1 MHDEPPPPPPPP
13 PPVDSRSRSQS
24 SASGPLRVGS
34 RAPTFSELR
43 SGGLSSRPSSLRV
56 STAAPDAGSMLKDD
70 DPLSPR
76 TRLEMEKQRQ
86 ALGKTAAVATSG
98 LNTSAANTSNT
109 TPTNHSSTRS
119 TPRSASFYS
128 VSDVGSR
135 RFDLQMQ
142 HLNPSSQLSPHRA
155 MLSRVDSLLGAQP
168 SSSQYGG
175 TSFSAA
181 ASVYSASSSSTSPS
195 LATSTRT
202 FHRERGEDQREP
214 SSCGAEI
221 LYNSPVRV
229 RLSSRQCLRISA
241 VKDNNRHQHHQTTS
255 HLPPRSTGS
264 GTGTGGSAGI
274 ARTAPR
280 PSTTVQIDVS
290 GDGLDGDDDQI
301 FVLQNT
307 TLRSDCGEVH
317 YSDVVSLYCAG
328 GSCKGQFLSVDPAT
342 QTLTMKKGPVISNSE
357 KWRLVNPV
365 ADGRD
370 DYSVSN
376 QDSFASVDAAS
387 RLWGQQKAIATSD
400 SVMLK
405 MNTAD
410 LYLSI
415 HPDRYGHDDSATSHA
430 PTVVLSKENDGIHDT
445 MQVWK
450 VTKSNLPYDP
460 EWNRERPYLTGE
472 AFVQPQA
479 KRHHTADDADLN
491 LPPLSTYPPSVQESI
506 IVDDLL
512 YVLLGVE
519 GRYIKLAVA
528 ETRGVDAAKS
538 TRSFKFGLNQPGMDP
553 SLLTLASRCLSLGE
567 FYLKLTLYIE
577 QFSRYEYG
585 QVSHALCAAL
595 KTLVKEYKIMVGQLE
610 HQSRSADGPAQF
622 TIQNLWYNVQPSLR
636 TLEMLSLLVDACRKT
651 IGGGSLLTEIQR
663 IMSSLAGDSNARK
676 VFSFLMERASVP
688 YLKMVERWIYHGD
701 LVDPYDEFMIRRD
714 DQVSKEDVQDNPYS
728 TYWQSRYTIRASQV
742 PLFLSRVA
750 QKILTAGKYLNVFRT
765 CNRQVDCPFAGE
777 IVFSSSESVYEELI
791 DKAHGFASRMLLGLF
806 VRDNDLQNRL
816 ISLKHYFLMDQGD
829 FFVDFMDVAEVELKL
844 RADKLSLPR
853 LESLLHLSLQTS
865 TCSSDPYKDDLQC
878 FLSPHNLIS
887 HMEAIHQRAQKGPR
901 DSLTTFESSSIGHP
915 GYKVI
920 DAFTL
925 DYKVKWPLSL
935 VISCGA
941 LTKYQMIFRHIFFC
955 KHVERQLCDAWL
967 NHQATKEL
975 SLRAA
980 LGPSFCLRQRML
992 HFQQNFVYYM
1002 MFEVI
1007 SPRWHDFQQ
1016 QLATA
1021 GTVDD
1026 ILEFQGEFLDI
1037 CLKECLLTD
1046 PELLR
1051 VLTRLMMVCM
1061 TFANSIESFT
1071 RPYFLDEETIKAER
1085 EAERDRRAEKKARE
1099 EAEVAV
1105 ASYQRQTGTLGG
1117 KKKGGMLRRRQS
1129 SQVDMRRTRIKELSD
1144 DVKRALTEREG
1155 DEENPFVRMTN
1166 DLENQFDSLLGEF
1179 MQQLLRRS
1187 LLQQNSH
1194 LSNLCTRLD
1203 YNGFYTKRAEYTC
1216 VALLIIVCL
1225 LALVPSAKQLTVLVQ
1240 PLTSTA
1246 GELLSVQPVLA
1257 LTDDS
1262 GNIITTENN
1271 GTVSVSIGN
1280 NPSRF
1285 AVIYPLGSAFTFE
1298 NGIARCSGLY
1308 VNEANVGFTLV
1319 FSSYYHGVR
1328 AETSSFD
1335 VVVGPRYRLA
1345 ILADISTA
1353 YGGTPFLPQ
1362 PTAGVVDRG
1371 GNLVTAITEG
1381 SVRIVIEVNPVG
1393 GVLQP
1398 AAYLNV
1404 SIVGGIARFRGAFID
1419 VAGSPYKLRYTTDL
1433 VLIGGSTVVTNP
1445 FTVAAG
1451 VCNRLELTSAP
1462 VESKGGKAFLTQPVL
1477 KLLDS
1482 GGNSLE
1488 ADSSSKIRVTIAAN
1502 PSRGTLTPTGELT
1515 VRVQKGVAVFRS
1527 LKINRAGNGYSLR
1540 FTLYTKVEGKN
1551 TWKKS
1556 DISQVSKT
1564 FDVLMG
1570 TPVSLF
1576 LHRNI
1581 SDGILD
1587 GQPNEVQPI
1596 VALLDSGGNV
1606 VSSLETGTVTASLVS
1621 SASVSSSI
1629 VVDTSEAPLL
1639 TVVNVRALTS
1649 STYPMP
1655 YGVGARV
1662 SVQVTFSDEVSMKGA
1677 PTLELASSTNGAGA
1691 NGKAVAVA
1699 ATTVW
1704 SSAYVFEYD
1713 IVVTDNTA
1721 DLDYTSKTALSLNGG
1736 MITDRNGKT
1745 PTLTLPNPGSANS
1758 LAGTSAVVIDTTA
1771 PVITSVSCTSPGDGE
1786 YGTGQQ
1792 INLKMQFSQPVA
1804 VYGSPLLP
1812 VALTTV
1818 GGTGGTRNAVFS
1830 SGNNTNSLF
1839 FVYTV
1844 QSGDAATKLDVT
1856 ANININGG
1864 FIKHFSQRPTTDA
1877 IVAIATVP
1885 VKLSTANNIVID
1897 TAIPTIDAMV
1907 GVTSGTSNGIYA
1919 PGDEIKILITFTKSV
1934 TVTGYPRLFLETGPI
1949 KRPAGYTSGSG
1960 SKTLMFVYR
1969 VSAGD
1974 TAGSGFL
1981 NYRNDQALS
1990 LNGGTITRSLVG
2002 STGTAGA
2009 SAVITLTAATL
2020 SAKSLANNAQLTIDG
2035 LPPTVTRISV
2045 ASAPSTTVT
2054 RGGEV
2059 VIGISFSALV
2069 TVDTTKGTPSLQ
2081 MAVGDYNRQAVYKS
2095 GNESQ
2100 SLLFSYIVS
2109 LGDIALDG
2117 VNYRSRSALVLNG
2130 AAIRRTSLSPTLDA
2144 YLTLPDPPSL
2154 SPQIIVDRAL
2164 AFVTTITKLS
2174 ADVASGTYGTKQVLT
2189 LSLTFSDEVALS
2201 GIAPPALKINTG
2213 TVVPYASGSSTRT
2226 LVFLHII
2233 QDGEVTSALDK
2244 FDDSAVVCTAPDCQI
2259 INYNA
2264 QSADLS
2270 LSGISLVP
2278 ANIAIDTSAPQVL
2291 SVYAVTTTR
2300 AVNGGL
2306 FVVGDVIDI
2315 VIKMDLEVFIEPPP
2329 SAYPEKAPVL
2339 LLNTVKGG
2347 KPVLCRGYA
2356 SDDRHLLLFKYVV
2369 ELGDVASDLMYVDQS
2384 ALTLNSGQSTIKRF
2398 STTPTTNAELTL
2410 PVPAP
2415 LGVSLNVNGKKVPT
2429 VLSVSSPT
2437 ANGLY
2442 RCGDQIALTV
2452 SFSQHVVVKGAP
2464 FLWLD
2469 MGPVARKALYS
2480 TGSGTTVLT
2489 FIYTVQEGDYSV
2501 DMEYVDHHSLDS
2513 TTPVSDTIPTA
2524 ILHLSTNPTTLAD
2537 VNLPYPFTQGSLS
2550 YNKNLQVNGRK
2561 PSIVSTRFV
2570 SADGLYKFSNTVV
2583 MEVTFSSCVAI
2594 DRGALGV
2601 QGPTPR
2607 LRFQPSPV
2615 SSFSTSAATTIT
2627 RYGVYV
2633 SGSPGTALRFEYT
2646 IKTGDTALAL
2656 DYAGTTALELNGA
2669 RLLTC
2674 TANASVAP
2682 TQSVDLHVN
2691 PPGGRLL
2698 GATVKPVNF
2707 GRATFTDL
2715 VVDRLGFDY
2724 RIKFSVQYDQIML
2737 ETSADFDV
2745 LSSAIYGLRSSPYAS
2760 GDQLGASVDVDGD
2773 TLVLET
2779 YVNEIQVLQT
2789 TAKQQPAVQIL
2800 TSTAAPGETIG
2811 GFFYLTLGSI
2821 GPTRRLAYNTDPT
2834 QLSVA
2839 LEMDLDIG
2847 LQTVSVT
2854 REPNTY
2860 CACSNGYVWHITF
2873 LYAEGPLDALTVAA
2887 SSQLT
2892 GRSAS
2897 IGDGRGGMVAVIS
2910 VPSTTLGGTM
2920 TLQLGNFITR
2930 NIKYNVDEAEL
2941 TTILTQDLHLNIW
2954 SVSCSAPSSMNT
2966 YTWSVTFTA
2975 SDTLYNVPQLLPQGV
2990 LLTGYGAG
2998 LTVRTERDGHGRLS
3012 GFFRLRFR
3020 TDIFPNDETD
3030 DIPVG
3035 ATDHEVE
3042 VALEKLVSVNDVVVR
3057 RSTAMNIYGGY
3068 SWTVTFVQ
3076 VNTKNDFGPVID
3088 TSGNLPAIEP
3098 VIAKLKGTNARVV
3111 VQVGGY
3117 EPSSLTTDSAST
3129 NAGLPG
3135 GSAGMVAVFTRGNN
3149 DWKQQGGTIEGHD
3162 TRGGDLFGSSVSL
3175 QSNTMLVGAPAAAI
3189 FGDFERQSLLC
3200 DADGGYLRIV
3210 FNGKASNPVA
3220 FDATMQELQSAIA
3233 AVMSVDY
3240 GEVQVDTSFTS
3251 LCAGIEI
3258 GLTLRAG
3265 DHGDDSGNIPDLVV
3279 DPSALTKGGGVGVA
3293 QMHEYSAGTFR
3304 SDGASAKGLQCGA
3317 VYIFTRD
3324 KKLSTWS
3331 EYTKF
3336 APPAAQIVDVRE
3348 YGVAVALSDPFAVVG
3363 APGAF
3368 VEEGR
3373 VFIYQFNGVDK
3384 WLLFQILSASPN
3396 AITSGDRFGDSV
3408 AISGTVTTT
3417 VVVGAPGYASN
3428 SGAVF
3433 VFDLVGGY
3441 FQSRQVLMQVVPE
3454 MKPGDRFGNAL
3465 DLDMLSTY
3473 TLVVGAHRHTYRSDG
3488 AVDAVDSG
3496 QAFVFVRRSS
3506 NDIFFVLQQILYGS
3520 DTRARDRFGTSVAV
3534 AKDTLVVGAHE
3545 LYAGA
3550 RTIRKAVQAI
3560 TASVLETEPTH
3571 MIQGGSFMLSY
3582 LRSNAG
3588 EDPTKVTT
3596 VKRVETRAIVY
3607 DISSSGLQAILETD
3621 FELTNVIVRRDGP
3634 SASKGY
3640 TWYVTYAGSSGEIPL
3655 LEVDNTQL
3663 TGGEVTAKWVSRL
3676 APVLRGSAYV
3686 FTRDGN
3692 GKWTEQASFFPR
3704 EKQHFA
3710 WFGSAVAVHKRT
3722 AVIGAP
3728 NLDTYVSGTN
3738 SGGGFVSD
3746 LGILSLR
3753 FSAKTYSVLE
3763 GDSLDVTVQRC
3774 SRLGGFCAVDVSA
3787 APQLYIEYDTGDA
3800 FSDRQSVSTYVSV
3813 IPHVGP
3819 YMKLSSLDAAGTQGS
3834 SSVFFAKDVVGQE
3847 PFPQVGSG
3855 RWLAV
3860 DAVGT
3865 ANGRNQFYGSSE
3877 RRSLWVDAIF
3887 DYAGTS
3893 DYSSSSGELY
3903 FDGVDDPIHTFT
3915 VQTTSDYVVENPD
3928 ETVMMRLSL
3937 PGIWPS
3943 VTGDLWSTLTIKDNG
3958 DGGSGARSYL
3968 AHLNPEPS
3976 LAQAHSDF
3984 SSSVSIF
3991 NAGNVAAVGAPLEK
4005 DSSGV
4010 KCGAVHFFVRRSG
4023 FWERDATVFPFD
4035 CASGM
4040 MFGTSVAI
4048 DGSLG
4053 PVRAIVGAPGADAA
4067 YIYLYRRDG
4076 LTPATRWLMETRLDE
4091 PTLATDDINHN
4102 YAGSNAA
4109 TMFGDIAVVGASGL
4123 ERVYVYHRGI
4133 DGLWKLV
4140 STLRASD
4147 RVQYQVL
4154 ERTLEQVYAFGHAL
4168 DMDKRTLIV
4177 GAPFSDAGA
4186 FTAQQYHS
4194 ADFDRR
4200 YFAKG
4205 AAYVF
4210 HLEAQEQRIML
4221 RTSNPLTSGT
4231 FRLTVTRRDIT
4242 GITRA
4247 ISYSASPVE
4256 VKAALEGAN
4265 GQDGDGSTI
4274 EALGFRL
4281 LEVGRTGSIDQ
4292 GFTWSVTFIGEIVAV
4307 PVMTA
4312 SWLGYGCPTC
4322 KAFSSTFVA
4331 DPTRQILI
4339 SQVVAIGSG
4348 WRQQARVTA
4357 PDANPGDQFG
4367 ISVGLSGEQ
4376 AIVGAAGSSALTTT
4390 SWDFETGQLTGWLTT
4405 GTAFDQQPTYGDNSY
4420 GRINMYRPSPFVG
4433 ASPPGQRANHE
4444 GRYWVGTFE
4453 SRPGAGKATTATQ
4466 VAAQMCAFANDE
4478 LCRAPNYKLPS
4489 ASASVGTAQGDSPQ
4503 GTLTS
4508 LPFTI
4513 EGQWMSFRVGGGC
4526 DIRVVYVELLIDG
4539 QPAAVPESVAAE
4551 QVAVEVTAHGTTST
4565 APNSARPVTATSK
4578 LRATGRCRETM
4589 QEVTWD
4595 LSSFQNRTAQIRVV
4609 DASSNSVWGHI
4620 NFDDVRFSW
4629 GATRVAQTSTSK
4641 AGAAYTFRRRAP
4653 GTQFPAAK
4661 CEGVNRWTCEWE
4673 FQARLA
4679 ASDKRSED
4687 LFGSSVAVDDAL
4699 GVAVVAAPG
4708 QRGVDANNTID
4719 HVLSDGL
4726 DVSKEGLGVMEGVGS
4741 LYVFRRSD
4749 EVRDGAGV
4757 LLRTPKWTP
4766 KEVLK
4771 MQYPHKQRQSHFG
4784 AALDLD
4790 GSDLVVGAP
4799 GISVSP
4805 VLPQS
4810 GRAFAYDVAV
4820 AGVKFT
4826 SPWFACI
4833 EGNADGLVGLTL
4845 SRSAATSNLT
4855 RPLTIGYAT
4864 EDRSALG
4871 VDALK
4876 FAACMKVPS
4885 TQRKDCGDYQQV
4897 AGEVTFGAGETSK
4910 LVTIPIMEDACL
4922 EQWEKHFVV
4931 RLHVPGGEPLL
4942 GEDFLARVRID
4953 DDDFNG
4959 DPC

>member
-1 MHDEPPPPPPPP
+1 MQDEPPPPPPP
-13 PPVDSRSRSQS
+13 PPVDSRSRSLS
-24 SASGPLRVGS
+24 SNPAVPGPLRAGG

-43 SGGLSSRPSSLRV
+43 ASGLSSRSSSLHV
-56 STAAPDAGSMLKDD
+56 DVKDD

-86 ALGKTAAVATSG
+86 AMGKTTATSSG

-119 TPRSASFYS
+119 TPRSSSFYS
-128 VSDVGSR
+128 VSSSLEFAPTGGR
-135 RFDLQMQ
+135 RFDLQTQ
-142 HLNPSSQLSPHRA
+142 HRNPSNQLSPHRA
-155 MLSRVDSLLGAQP
+155 MLSRVDSLLGSQP
-168 SSSQYGG
+168 PSGPSPGASSQYGG
-175 TSFSAA
+175 ASFVATHSM
-181 ASVYSASSSSTSPS
+181 YSASSTSTSPS

-202 FHRERGEDQREP
+202 FHRERGEEQREP

-221 LYNSPVRV
+221 LYNSPIRL

-241 VKDNNRHQHHQTTS
+241 VKDSNHQSHATS
-255 HLPPRSTGS
+255 HFPPRPTGS

-274 ARTAPR
+274 ARTSR
-280 PSTTVQIDVS
+280 PLTTVQINVS
-290 GDGLDGDDDQI
+290 GDGLDGDADQI

-307 TLRSDCGEVH
+307 ALRSDCGEVH
-317 YSDVVSLYCAG
+317 YSDIVSLYCVG

-357 KWRLVNPV
+357 KWRLVNPISE
-365 ADGRD
+365 GRE
-370 DYSVSN
+370 DYPVNN

-405 MNTAD
+405 MNTAE
-410 LYLSI
+410 LYLSVR
-415 HPDRYGHDDSATSHA
+415 PDRYGQDDSAGTHTAS
-430 PTVVLSKENDGIHDT
+430 VVLSKENDGINDT

-479 KRHHTADDADLN
+479 KRHHTADDGDLN

-519 GRYIKLAVA
+519 GRYIKLAVT
-528 ETRGVDAAKS
+528 ETRGVDAARS
-538 TRSFKFGLNQPGMDP
+538 TRTFKFGLNQPGMDP

-567 FYLKLTLYIE
+567 FYLNLSLYIE

-585 QVSHALCAAL
+585 QVSHAFCAAL

-610 HQSRSADGPAQF
+610 HLTRNADGAAPF
-622 TIQNLWYNVQPSLR
+622 TIQKLWYNVQPSLR
-636 TLEMLSLLVDACRKT
+636 TLEMLSLLVDGCHKT
-651 IGGGSLLTEIQR
+651 IGGGSLLSEIQR

-765 CNRQVDCPFAGE
+765 CSRQVDCPFAGE
-777 IVFSSSESVYEELI
+777 IVFSPSESVYEELI
-791 DKAHGFASRMLLGLF
+791 DKAHGFASRVLLDLF
-806 VRDNDLQNRL
+806 VRENDLQNRL

-925 DYKVKWPLSL
+925 DYNVKWPLSL

-955 KHVERQLCDAWL
+955 KHVERQLCDAWM

-1016 QLATA
+1016 QLASA

-1061 TFANSIESFT
+1061 TFANSIESYT

-1099 EAEVAV
+1099 EAEVAL
-1105 ASYQRQTGTLGG
+1105 ASYQRQKGTFGG
-1117 KKKGGMLRRRQS
+1117 KKKGGVLRRRQS
-1129 SQVDMRRTRIKELSD
+1129 SQVDMRRTRIRELSD

-1203 YNGFYTKRAEYTC
+1203 YNGFYTKSRPKILNQIFICKRIWRAQYTC
-1216 VALLIIVCL
+1216 VLLVAVCL
-1225 LALVPSAKQLTVLVQ
+1225 LLLGASAKQLTVLVQ

-1246 GELLSVQPVLA
+1246 GESLSVQPVLA
-1257 LTDDS
+1257 LTDDN
-1262 GNIITTENN
+1262 GNILTTEND
-1271 GTVSVSIGN
+1271 GTVIVSIGN

-1285 AVIYPLGSAFTFE
+1285 AGIYPLASAFTFE

-1308 VNEANVGFTLV
+1308 INEANVGFTLV

-1328 AETSSFD
+1328 TETSSFD

-1362 PTAGVVDRG
+1362 PTAGVVDKG
-1371 GNLVTAITEG
+1371 GNVVAAVTES
-1381 SVRIVIEVNPVG
+1381 SVRIEIEVNPVG

-1398 AAYLNV
+1398 AALLNV

-1433 VLIGGSTVVTNP
+1433 VLDGGSTVVTNP

-1451 VCNRLELTSAP
+1451 ECSRLQFNTTLGEAT
-1462 VESKGGKAFLTQPVL
+1462 GGKAFLIQPVL

-1482 GGNSLE
+1482 GGNVLE
-1488 ADSSSKIRVTIAAN
+1488 ADSSSKVRVTIAAN
-1502 PSRGTLTPTGELT
+1502 PSRGTLTPADGLT
-1515 VRVQKGVAVFRS
+1515 VRVQKGVATFRS
-1527 LKINRAGNGYSLR
+1527 LKIDKAGNGYSLQ
-1540 FTLYTKVEGKN
+1540 FTLYTKVQGKN
-1551 TWKKS
+1551 TWKKTT
-1556 DISQVSKT
+1556 ISQVSDT
-1564 FDVLMG
+1564 FDILTG
-1570 TPVSLF
+1570 NPVSL
-1576 LHRNI
+1576 LLQRNL

-1587 GQPNEVQPI
+1587 GQPNEIQPI

-1629 VVDTSEAPLL
+1629 VVDTSAAPLL
-1639 TVVNVRALTS
+1639 TVVNVRALINS
-1649 STYPMP
+1649 AYPMA

-1662 SVQVTFSDEVSMKGA
+1662 SVQVTFSDEVSIKGA
-1677 PTLELASSTNGAGA
+1677 PTLELESSANGAGA
-1691 NGKAVAVA
+1691 NGKAVAVTT
-1699 ATTVW
+1699 TTVW
-1704 SSAYVFEYD
+1704 SSIYVFEYD
-1713 IVVTDNTA
+1713 VVATDNTL
-1721 DLDYTSKTALSLNGG
+1721 DLEYTSTTALSLNGG
-1736 MITDRNGKT
+1736 LITDRNGKT
-1745 PTLTLPNPGSANS
+1745 PILTLPALGSANS

-1771 PVITSVSCTSPGDGE
+1771 PVITSVSCPTPGDGE

-1792 INLKMQFSQPVA
+1792 INLSVQFSQPVS
-1804 VYGSPLLP
+1804 VYGNPLLP
-1812 VALTTV
+1812 VALTSV
-1818 GGTGGTRNAVFS
+1818 SGTGGTRNAVFS
-1830 SGNNTNSLF
+1830 SGNNTNTLVF
-1839 FVYTV
+1839 IYTV
-1844 QSGDAATKLDVT
+1844 QSGDAAAKLDVT
-1856 ANININGG
+1856 ASINVNGG
-1864 FIKHFSQRPTTDA
+1864 FIKHCSQRPTTDA
-1877 IVAIATVP
+1877 VVTMAAVP
-1885 VKLSTANNIVID
+1885 VKLSSVNNIVID
-1897 TAIPTIDAMV
+1897 TATPTIDATV

-1919 PGDEIKILITFTKSV
+1919 PGDEIKILITFTKPV
-1934 TVTGYPRLFLETGPI
+1934 TVTGYPR
-1949 KRPAGYTSGSG
+1949 SGT
-1960 SKTLMFVYR
+1960 KVLTLVYR

-1974 TAGSGFL
+1974 TAGNGFL
-1981 NYRNDQALS
+1981 NYRDDHALR

-2002 STGTAGA
+2002 ST
-2009 SAVITLTAATL
+2009 
-2020 SAKSLANNAQLTIDG
+2020 
-2035 LPPTVTRISV
+2035 
-2045 ASAPSTTVT
+2045 
-2054 RGGEV
+2054 
-2059 VIGISFSALV
+2059 
-2069 TVDTTKGTPSLQ
+2069 
-2081 MAVGDYNRQAVYKS
+2081 
-2095 GNESQ
+2095 
-2100 SLLFSYIVS
+2100 
-2109 LGDIALDG
+2109 
-2117 VNYRSRSALVLNG
+2117 
-2130 AAIRRTSLSPTLDA
+2130 
-2144 YLTLPDPPSL
+2144 
-2154 SPQIIVDRAL
+2154 
-2164 AFVTTITKLS
+2164 
-2174 ADVASGTYGTKQVLT
+2174 
-2189 LSLTFSDEVALS
+2189 DEVALS
-2201 GIAPPALKINTG
+2201 GIMPPALKINTG

-2226 LVFLHII
+2226 LVFLHIVKN
-2233 QDGEVTSALDK
+2233 GEAIPGLDK
-2244 FDDSAVVCTAPDCQI
+2244 FDDNAVICTAPNCQI

-2270 LSGISLVP
+2270 LTGISLEP
-2278 ANIAIDTSAPQVL
+2278 ANIVIDTSAPQIV
-2291 SVYAVTTTR
+2291 SVYAVTTAPT
-2300 AVNGGL
+2300 VNGGS
-2306 FVVGDVIDI
+2306 FVVGDVIEI

-2347 KPVLCRGYA
+2347 KPVLCQGYA
-2356 SDDRHLLLFKYVV
+2356 NNDRHLLLFKYTV
-2369 ELGDVASDLMYVDQS
+2369 EPGDVATDLMHIDQS
-2384 ALTLNSGQSTIKRF
+2384 ALTLNSGQSSIKRF
-2398 STTPTTNAELTL
+2398 STTPTTNAVLTL
-2410 PVPAP
+2410 PVPQP
-2415 LGVSLNVNGKKVPT
+2415 LGASLNVNGNKVPA

-2437 ANGLY
+2437 ANDLY

-2469 MGPVARKALYS
+2469 MGAVPRKALYN

-2513 TTPVSDTIPTA
+2513 TIS
-2524 ILHLSTNPTTLAD
+2524 
-2537 VNLPYPFTQGSLS
+2537 VNGSLS

-2561 PSIVSTRFV
+2561 PSIVATRFT
-2570 SADGLYKFSNTVV
+2570 SADGLYKFS
-2583 MEVTFSSCVAI
+2583 
-2594 DRGALGV
+2594 
-2601 QGPTPR
+2601 
-2607 LRFQPSPV
+2607 
-2615 SSFSTSAATTIT
+2615 
-2627 RYGVYV
+2627 
-2633 SGSPGTALRFEYT
+2633 
-2646 IKTGDTALAL
+2646 DT
-2656 DYAGTTALELNGA
+2656 
-2669 RLLTC
+2669 
-2674 TANASVAP
+2674 
-2682 TQSVDLHVN
+2682 
-2691 PPGGRLL
+2691 
-2698 GATVKPVNF
+2698 
-2707 GRATFTDL
+2707 
-2715 VVDRLGFDY
+2715 
-2724 RIKFSVQYDQIML
+2724 
-2737 ETSADFDV
+2737 
-2745 LSSAIYGLRSSPYAS
+2745 
-2760 GDQLGASVDVDGD
+2760 
-2773 TLVLET
+2773 
-2779 YVNEIQVLQT
+2779 
-2789 TAKQQPAVQIL
+2789 
-2800 TSTAAPGETIG
+2800 
-2811 GFFYLTLGSI
+2811 
-2821 GPTRRLAYNTDPT
+2821 
-2834 QLSVA
+2834 
-2839 LEMDLDIG
+2839 
-2847 LQTVSVT
+2847 
-2854 REPNTY
+2854 
-2860 CACSNGYVWHITF
+2860 
-2873 LYAEGPLDALTVAA
+2873 
-2887 SSQLT
+2887 
-2892 GRSAS
+2892 
-2897 IGDGRGGMVAVIS
+2897 
-2910 VPSTTLGGTM
+2910 
-2920 TLQLGNFITR
+2920 
-2930 NIKYNVDEAEL
+2930 
-2941 TTILTQDLHLNIW
+2941 
-2954 SVSCSAPSSMNT
+2954 
-2966 YTWSVTFTA
+2966 
-2975 SDTLYNVPQLLPQGV
+2975 GV

-2998 LTVRTERDGHGRLS
+2998 LTVRTERDGQGRLS
-3012 GFFRLRFR
+3012 GFFRLQFR

-3035 ATDHEVE
+3035 ASDHDVE
-3042 VALEKLVSVNDVVVR
+3042 VALEKLVSVNDVN
-3057 RSTAMNIYGGY
+3057 A
-3068 SWTVTFVQ
+3068 
-3076 VNTKNDFGPVID
+3076 KNDYGPVID
-3088 TSGNLPAIEP
+3088 TSGNLPALVP
-3098 VIAKLKGTNARVV
+3098 VITKLKGTNARVV

-3117 EPSSLTTDSAST
+3117 EPSSLSADSSST

-3135 GSAGMVAVFTRGNN
+3135 GSAGMAAVFTRGNN
-3149 DWKQQGGTIEGHD
+3149 DWKQQG
-3162 TRGGDLFGSSVSL
+3162 
-3175 QSNTMLVGAPAAAI
+3175 
-3189 FGDFERQSLLC
+3189 
-3200 DADGGYLRIV
+3200 
-3210 FNGKASNPVA
+3210 
-3220 FDATMQELQSAIA
+3220 
-3233 AVMSVDY
+3233 
-3240 GEVQVDTSFTS
+3240 
-3251 LCAGIEI
+3251 
-3258 GLTLRAG
+3258 G

-3279 DPSALTKGGGVGVA
+3279 DSSALTKGAGVGSA

-3304 SDGASAKGLQCGA
+3304 SDGSSAKGLQCGA
-3317 VYIFTRD
+3317 AYIFTRD

-3336 APPAAQIVDVRE
+3336 APPAAQIADIRE
-3348 YGVAVALSDPFAVVG
+3348 YGGAVALSDPFAVVG
-3363 APGAF
+3363 APGAYN
-3368 VEEGR
+3368 EAGR
-3373 VFIYQFNGVDK
+3373 VFVYQFNGVDK
-3384 WLLFQILSASPN
+3384 WLLFQTLSAAPN
-3396 AITSGDRFGDSV
+3396 VITSGDRFGESV

-3433 VFDLVGGY
+3433 VFDLMGGY
-3441 FQSRQVLMQVVPE
+3441 FQNRQMLMQVVPE
-3454 MKPGDRFGNAL
+3454 MQPGDGFGNAL
-3465 DLDMLSTY
+3465 DLDMLFTY
-3473 TLVVGAHRHTYRSDG
+3473 TLVVAAHRHTYQRDG
-3488 AVDAVDSG
+3488 AVDAVKSG
-3496 QAFVFVRRSS
+3496 MVLVFVRRSS
-3506 NDIFFVLQQILYGS
+3506 NDIFFVLQQVLYAS
-3520 DTRARDRFGTSVAV
+3520 DIRARDRFGTSIAV
-3534 AKDTLVVGAHE
+3534 AKDTIIVGAHE
-3545 LYAGA
+3545 LYEGEQ
-3550 RTIRKAVQAI
+3550 TTRKAVQAL
-3560 TASVLETEPTH
+3560 TASVLETEATNS
-3571 MIQGGSFMLSY
+3571 IQGGSFTLSF

-3596 VKRVETRAIVY
+3596 IKRVETRAIAY

-3621 FELTNVIVRRDGP
+3621 FDLTNVIVRRDGP
-3634 SASKGY
+3634 SAYKGY
-3640 TWYVTYAGSSGEIPL
+3640 TWYVTFAGSSGEIPL

-3663 TGGEVTAKWVSRL
+3663 KGGEVTVKWINHL

-3686 FTRDGN
+3686 FTRDGS

-3704 EKQHFA
+3704 KKQYFA

-3728 NLDTYVSGTN
+3728 NLDTYISGIN
-3738 SGGGFVSD
+3738 SGGAFVGD
-3746 LGILSLR
+3746 LGILSVR
-3753 FSAKTYSVLE
+3753 FSAKTYNVLE

-3800 FSDRQSVSTYVSV
+3800 FSDRQSASTYVAV
-3813 IPHVGP
+3813 IPTIGP
-3819 YMKLSSLDAAGTQGS
+3819 YRKLSSLDASGRQGS
-3834 SSVFFAKDVVGQE
+3834 SSVFYAKDVMGQE
-3847 PFPQVGSG
+3847 PFPQVGNG
-3855 RWLAV
+3855 RWLAG

-3893 DYSSSSGELY
+3893 DYSSSSGELF
-3903 FDGVDDPIHTFT
+3903 FDGVDDLTHTFS
-3915 VQTTSDYVVENPD
+3915 VQTTSDFVVENPD

-3976 LAQAHSDF
+3976 LAQAQSDF
-3984 SSSVSIF
+3984 SRSVSIF
-3991 NAGNVAAVGAPLEK
+3991 NAGNAAAVGAPLERNNA
-4005 DSSGV
+4005 GV
-4010 KCGAVHFFVRRSG
+4010 KCGAVHLFVRRSG
-4023 FWERDATVFPFD
+4023 FWERDATVFPSD
-4035 CASGM
+4035 CVPGM
-4040 MFGTSVAI
+4040 LFGTSVAI

-4053 PVRAIVGAPGADAA
+4053 P
-4067 YIYLYRRDG
+4067 
-4076 LTPATRWLMETRLDE
+4076 
-4091 PTLATDDINHN
+4091 
-4102 YAGSNAA
+4102 
-4109 TMFGDIAVVGASGL
+4109 
-4123 ERVYVYHRGI
+4123 
-4133 DGLWKLV
+4133 
-4140 STLRASD
+4140 
-4147 RVQYQVL
+4147 
-4154 ERTLEQVYAFGHAL
+4154 
-4168 DMDKRTLIV
+4168 
-4177 GAPFSDAGA
+4177 
-4186 FTAQQYHS
+4186 
-4194 ADFDRR
+4194 
-4200 YFAKG
+4200 
-4205 AAYVF
+4205 
-4210 HLEAQEQRIML
+4210 
-4221 RTSNPLTSGT
+4221 
-4231 FRLTVTRRDIT
+4231 
-4242 GITRA
+4242 
-4247 ISYSASPVE
+4247 
-4256 VKAALEGAN
+4256 
-4265 GQDGDGSTI
+4265 
-4274 EALGFRL
+4274 
-4281 LEVGRTGSIDQ
+4281 
-4292 GFTWSVTFIGEIVAV
+4292 
-4307 PVMTA
+4307 
-4312 SWLGYGCPTC
+4312 
-4322 KAFSSTFVA
+4322 AFSSTFIP

-4339 SQVVAIGSG
+4339 SEVVAIGSG
-4348 WRQQARVTA
+4348 WKQQARLTA
-4357 PDANPGDQFG
+4357 PDGNAGDQFG
-4367 ISVGLSGEQ
+4367 LNVGLSGEQ

-4390 SWDFETGQLTGWLTT
+4390 TWDFETGDLTGWLTT

-4420 GRINMYRPSPFVG
+4420 GRTNIYRPSPFVG

-4453 SRPGAGKATTATQ
+4453 ARPGAGKATTAAQ

-4478 LCRAPNYKLPS
+4478 LCRAPNYKMPT
-4489 ASASVGTAQGDSPQ
+4489 ASASVGTTQGDGPQ

-4508 LPFTI
+4508 LPFII

-4539 QPAAVPESVAAE
+4539 QPAAVSESVAAE
-4551 QVAVEVTAHGTTST
+4551 QVAVEVTADGAST
-4565 APNSARPVTATSK
+4565 PSPNNVRPITATSK

-4595 LSSFQNRTAQIRVV
+4595 LSAFENRTAQIRVV
-4609 DASSNSVWGHI
+4609 DASSNLVWGHI

-4629 GATRVAQTSTSK
+4629 GAARVAQTSTSK

-4653 GTQFPAAK
+4653 GTQFPTAK
-4661 CEGVNRWTCEWE
+4661 CEGMNRWTCEWE

-4687 LFGSSVAVDDAL
+4687 LFGSSVAVDDVL

-4719 HVLSDGL
+4719 RVLSDGL
-4726 DVSKEGLGVMEGVGS
+4726 DISKEGLRAMEQVGS
-4741 LYVFRRSD
+4741 LYVFRRAD

-4757 LLRTPKWTP
+4757 LLRTPKWAP

-4771 MQYPHKQRQSHFG
+4771 MQYPQKQRQSHFG

-4790 GSDLVVGAP
+4790 GSDLIVGAP
-4799 GISVSP
+4799 GISISP

-4810 GRAFAYDVAV
+4810 GRAFAYDLAV
-4820 AGVKFT
+4820 AGIKFT
-4826 SPWFACI
+4826 NSWFACV

-4864 EDRSALG
+4864 EDRSAVG

-4876 FAACMKVPS
+4876 FATCMKVPS
-4885 TQRKDCGDYQQV
+4885 TQRKDCGDYQQI
-4897 AGEVTFGAGETSK
+4897 AGEVTFAAGETSK
-4910 LVTIPIMEDACL
+4910 LVTIPIMEDMCL

-4931 RLHVPGGEPLL
+4931 RLQVPGGEPLL
-4942 GEDFLARVRID
+4942 GEDFIARCSKASAMEFAAKSSDEPEKELGPAELCTRLKTSLPIGTRHRTPLKKFPNCFSSVEAVNWMLEHKQARDKSEAVRKCQTLLSQRLIEQVD
-4953 DDDFNG
+4953 GPAEFEVNAKRFYRFK
-4959 DPC
+4959 PAEAS